1 MAGADD
7 PSVLKQVNV
16 RVRKARAQAVMRYPR
31 LRCDLDEVIIVTPS
45 DGAYGAMPGGSSQQG
60 LVVAIAEPAIL
71 DGVGRLNLLEWSS
84 TKVKRVARSSMA
96 AEVSAATTA
105 FEHGDIVR
113 VVLAEMLQPDFE
125 LRLWRNCVGA
135 WRQFSVV
142 DAKCAFD
149 SVNSDLLPSDK
160 RVAIDVAVLREAII
174 NEGTWSLVENEELV
188 ALRAEARIRQKESK
202 TRLKTRRVE
211 ETKDLP
217 AEGKG

>member
-1 MAGADD
+1 
-7 PSVLKQVNV
+7 
-16 RVRKARAQAVMRYPR
+16 
-31 LRCDLDEVIIVTPS
+31 
-45 DGAYGAMPGGSSQQG
+45 
-60 LVVAIAEPAIL
+60 
-71 DGVGRLNLLEWSS
+71 
-84 TKVKRVARSSMA
+84 MA

-113 VVLAEMLQPDFE
+113 VVLAAMLQPDFE

-160 RVAIDVAVLREAII
+160 RVAIDVAVLREALLEPESNSYMRWVPGPQMVSDGLTKLQGNGVLEAIM

-202 TRLKTRRVE
+202 ARLKIRRVE